1 MVILYDSKNFDAHY
15 NDSKYIGY
23 DKFAITIMMSIVR
36 WLGIIHRVGL
46 FVMVG
51 VVGMVIFCLLLTSVV
66 YPFQECVIKIPG

>member
-1 MVILYDSKNFDAHY
+1 MISNTMLLIIIIRNTLVTINLTV
-15 NDSKYIGY
+15 
-23 DKFAITIMMSIVR
+23 AITIMMSIVR